1 VRSRSILHL
10 AKVLRH
16 LYFHRLDTIGR
27 AAFSYDFDCL
37 SGAPHPLEE
46 ALNGLTNCEHK
57 SSSFY
62 MRALFWLFPPMLSIG
77 KKGEMIQK
85 TKFELGVIASR
96 MWWDAK
102 VAGDRESKT
111 LMAHMRKIISQPL
124 HISIS
129 SIFQYDEMTLS
140 PILFWTSNT

>member
-1 VRSRSILHL
+1 
-10 AKVLRH
+10 
-16 LYFHRLDTIGR
+16 
-27 AAFSYDFDCL
+27 
-37 SGAPHPLEE
+37 
-46 ALNGLTNCEHK
+46 
-57 SSSFY
+57 